1 MNIFV
6 GNLSF
11 DAGEDDLSQLFE
23 QHGEVSSA
31 KVIRDRLS
39 GRSRGFAFI
48 EMPDDG
54 AAQSAIDELNGT
66 DLKGRQ
72 INVNQARPRENR
84 TRDGGGGGRRNR
96 Y

>member
-11 DAGEDDLSQLFE
+11 DATEDDLRQLFG

-31 KVIRDRLS
+31 KIVTDRLS

-54 AAQSAIDELNGT
+54 AAQTAIDAINGT
-66 DLKGRQ
+66 DISGREV
-72 INVNQARPRENR
+72 NVNQARSREGGP
-84 TRDGGGGGRRNR
+84 GGGGGG

>member
-11 DAGEDDLSQLFE
+11 DATEDDLRQLFE
-23 QHGEVSSA
+23 QYGEVSSA
-31 KVIRDRLS
+31 KIISDRLS

-54 AAQSAIDELNGT
+54 AAQSAIDGLNGN
-66 DLKGRQ
+66 DLKGRE
-72 INVNQARPRENR
+72 INVNQARPRESGPR
-84 TRDGGGGGRRNR
+84 RGGGGGRDR